1 MGCKYQEVGVIGAT
15 CHKYYLANTELSIL
29 PAWFYLILTVNSR
42 ELLLVSFFAD
52 VEIGRVVR

>member
-15 CHKYYLANTELSIL
+15 CHKCYLANTELSIL
-29 PAWFYLILTVNSR
+29 PAWFCLILTVNSR
-42 ELLLVSFFAD
+42 ELLLVSSFAD